1 MVNFAAPSRN
11 ERLVK
16 YNFENVSE
24 SNAVALAQIW
34 CDEMNKVVYGKY
46 SYLSH
51 DVASKQFKVRFEPT
65 PRKQQ

>member
-16 YNFENVSE
+16 YYKFDNVSE
-24 SNAVALAQIW
+24 SNAAALAQIW

-46 SYLSH
+46 SYVCH
-51 DVASKQFKVRFEPT
+51 DTASKQFKVRFEPT
-65 PRKQQ
+65 PKQQ